1 MIMEDL
7 FNIVC
12 ELIRFLSAAFWGL
25 FAGAMLTEA
34 LVLVPYW
41 RSLTPSEFFVWYKA
55 NDKRL
60 LDFFGRLTLLTV
72 IFAIASG
79 AISIWQSHFSKW
91 LTLFAALI
99 SIVVVSTFFIYFQKA
114 NASFATA
121 SLKVE
126 NVATELTRWAIW
138 HWCRTILS
146 FVALILS
153 MMSLWQI
160 K

>member
-1 MIMEDL
+1 MEDL
-7 FNIVC
+7 FNTIC
-12 ELIRFLSAAFWGL
+12 ELTRFLSAAFWGL

-41 RSLTPSEFFVWYKA
+41 RSLAPSEFFLWYQA

-79 AISIWQSHFSKW
+79 AISMWQGHFGKW
-91 LTLFAALI
+91 LTFLAALI
-99 SIVVVSTFFIYFQKA
+99 SIAVISTFFIYFQKA
-114 NASFATA
+114 NASFTAA

-153 MMSLWQI
+153 MMSLWQV